1 MMLGGIT
8 PMTYDSRVTRNC
20 GASGQGASVV
30 AAPPVFPR
38 ASSTRVRAPDLA
50 RYAAATSPLWP
61 PPTTIASY
69 RPAMG
74 SDLLPSGAS
83 AGNGA
88 SGAAPQRLT
97 ECSV

>member
-1 MMLGGIT
+1 M
-8 PMTYDSRVTRNC
+8 TRNC
-20 GASGQGASVV
+20 GAPGQGASVV
-30 AAPPVFPR
+30 AAPPVLPR

-50 RYAAATSPLWP
+50 RYAAATSPLCP

-74 SDLLPSGAS
+74 PTSCLPAT
-83 AGNGA
+83 
-88 SGAAPQRLT
+88 APVQRLT